1 LSSIFFTDEEE
12 EFRASVK
19 EFAQKEIAPIAETIE
34 RGNEFRRELITKMA
48 QHGFLGT
55 VHENRYGGIGPSAVK
70 EIIVG
75 EEISAVSPA
84 VDMARLASSVLYST
98 PVSSSGSDEQK
109 KRFLTPIVKGEKI
122 GAFCLTEPD
131 VGSDIAGMKT
141 RATRSGNKYV
151 LNGEKRFIVN
161 GSVADLLLV
170 AAVTSPDVHPHK
182 GMSTFVVEADSPGFE
197 VVKDYDLMGMRG
209 ARVAHLRFSNVTV
222 PQENIIG
229 AENQGWEVVTHEL
242 DVERTA
248 IAAQAVGY
256 ARTPFEVAARY
267 SNERVQFD
275 KPIRKFEAISFRIA
289 DMATRLEAAR
299 LLTLK
304 AARMIDRGLR
314 ATKEA
319 AMAKDFATETAFQTA
334 SDALQI
340 LGGVGYTKE
349 YPVERFL
356 RDSRLMKIGGGTT
369 EILKFL
375 IQREVYRE
383 LGL

>member
-1 LSSIFFTDEEE
+1 MSSIFFTDEEE
-12 EFRASVK
+12 EFRAKVRQ
-19 EFAQKEIAPIAETIE
+19 FTHKEIDPIAETIE
-34 RGNEFRRELITKMA
+34 RENEYHRELITKMA
-48 QHGFLGT
+48 KHGFLGT
-55 VHENRYGGIGPSAVK
+55 LHEPKYGGIGPSAVK
-70 EIIVG
+70 EIVVA

-84 VDMARLASSVLYST
+84 IDMSRLSSSVLYST
-98 PVSSSGSDEQK
+98 PVSSFGSDEQK

-131 VGSDIAGMKT
+131 VGSDVAGMKT
-141 RATRSGNKYV
+141 RATHSGKEYT
-151 LNGEKRFIVN
+151 LNGEKRFITN

-170 AAVTSPDVHPHK
+170 AAVTNPDVHPHK
-182 GMSTFVVEADSPGFE
+182 GMSTLVVETDSPGFE

-209 ARVAHLRFSNVTV
+209 ARIAHLRFSNVIV
-222 PQENIIG
+222 PQDNLIGREN
-229 AENQGWEVVTHEL
+229 EGWGVVTHEL

-248 IAAQAVGY
+248 IAAEAVGY
-256 ARTPFEVAARY
+256 ARTPFEIAVRY
-267 SNERVQFD
+267 SDERVQFD
-275 KPIRKFEAISFRIA
+275 RPIRKFEAISFRIA

-304 AARMIDRGLR
+304 AARMIDRALP

-340 LGGVGYTKE
+340 LGGIGYTKE
-349 YPVERFL
+349 YPVERFF

-383 LGL
+383 VGL

>member
-1 LSSIFFTDEEE
+1 LSGIFFTDEEE
-12 EFRASVK
+12 KFRAKVR
-19 EFAQKEIAPIAETIE
+19 EFAQNEVAPIAETIE
-34 RGNEFRRELITKMA
+34 SENEYRRELITNMA
-48 QHGFLGT
+48 RHGFLGT
-55 VHENRYGGIGPSAVK
+55 LHQPGYGGIGPSPVK
-70 EIIVG
+70 EIVVG

-84 VDMARLASSVLYST
+84 VDMSRLASSVLYAT
-98 PVSSSGSDEQK
+98 PVSSFGSDEQK

-122 GAFCLTEPD
+122 GAFCLTEPE
-131 VGSDIAGMKT
+131 VGSDVAGMKS
-141 RATRSGNKYV
+141 RATRVRKEYA
-151 LNGEKRFIVN
+151 LNGEKRFITN

-170 AAVTSPDVHPHK
+170 AAVTNPGVHPHE
-182 GMSTFVVEADSPGFE
+182 GMSTFVVEADTPGFE

-209 ARVAHLRFSNVTV
+209 ARIAHLRFRDVTV
-222 PQENIIG
+222 PQENMIG
-229 AENQGWEVVTHEL
+229 RENQGWQVVTHEL

-248 IAAQAVGY
+248 IAAEAVGY

-275 KPIRKFEAISFRIA
+275 QPIRKFEAISFRIA

-304 AARMIDRGLR
+304 AARMIERGLR

-340 LGGVGYTKE
+340 LGGIGYTKE

-375 IQREVYRE
+375 VQREVYRE